1 VGTVL
6 SHPEEAEEASDTLA
20 GTIQE
25 WIDSMSELDIC
36 ALVVLG
42 PNSADELSRREVWAA
57 HPPAYRSPAE
67 VFAQSDAYGPAWRDS
82 NSPVMAWQNVAEDG
96 DARWRRSLLEHRVLA
111 VVRCDM
117 AMPFG
122 AGYECVAFLSR
133 HLRGRS
139 EAFEIGWALNNLW
152 PMLKRGVI
160 ESRFG
165 LTDRAREV
173 LRVLAEG
180 HTAKQ
185 AADIM
190 GLKERTV
197 HFHLSTVM
205 ERLNAENRAAAILR
219 ACMLGIL

>member
-1 VGTVL
+1 ML
-6 SHPEEAEEASDTLA
+6 SHPEEAEEAGDTLA
-20 GTIQE
+20 EAIQD
-25 WIDSMSELDIC
+25 WIDSLSDLDVC

-67 VFAQSDAYGPAWRDS
+67 IFAASDAYGAAWRDS
-82 NSPVMAWQNVAEDG
+82 NSPVMAWQNLSEDS

-111 VVRCDM
+111 LVRCDM
-117 AMPFG
+117 PMPFG
-122 AGYECVAFLSR
+122 AGYECIAFISR
-133 HLRGRS
+133 QLRGRG
-139 EAFEIGWALNNLW
+139 EAAEIGWALNNVW
-152 PMLKRGVI
+152 PILKRGVI

-165 LTDRAREV
+165 LTERAREV

-180 HTAKQ
+180 HTAKA
-185 AADIM
+185 AADII

-205 ERLNAENRAAAILR
+205 ERLNADNRAAAILR